1 MLSFV
6 KNILNKDNFTHRNSW
21 FQAYK
26 PHNYHSLHV
35 HGLESFEYSFVF
47 YVQTSDDSSEIK
59 FYNPGYP
66 YCYYKD
72 YVLPYENDLLIFNS
86 YVPHEVLPNN
96 DNQRISLAG
105 NIQSIMKYYIF
116 GIQRTCT
123 NYAKV
128 LVQNNFYGECGN
140 KNDYGHWSWKHNGDA
155 EQATANLAQNTPV
168 IFVIK
173 EPKRWLGS
181 IKIKALIL
189 LIDMVYLIILTT
201 LIHS

>member
-1 MLSFV
+1 MLEAEKFDFVNSFYLFKTKNFDNHETKKKINKLQFKYFTKNLTTFYNNNKILESNDFVDLRKHIDFYVLSFV

-72 YVLPYENDLLIFNS
+72 YVFTPYENDLLIFNS

-105 NIQSIMKYYIF
+105 NIQVS
-116 GIQRTCT
+116 
-123 NYAKV
+123 
-128 LVQNNFYGECGN
+128 
-140 KNDYGHWSWKHNGDA
+140 
-155 EQATANLAQNTPV
+155 
-168 IFVIK
+168 
-173 EPKRWLGS
+173 
-181 IKIKALIL
+181 
-189 LIDMVYLIILTT
+189 
-201 LIHS
+201 